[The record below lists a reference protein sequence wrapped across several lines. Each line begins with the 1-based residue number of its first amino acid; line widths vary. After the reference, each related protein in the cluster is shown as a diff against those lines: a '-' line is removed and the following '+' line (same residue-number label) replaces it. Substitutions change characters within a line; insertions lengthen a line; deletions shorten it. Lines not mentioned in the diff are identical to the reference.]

1 MKEDFYIASLM
12 VSKLC
17 HDLIGSSSTLA
28 FSLEEIL
35 KEGECNKDA
44 TNLALKSSEVFIS
57 RLKYFRAA
65 LGVSFVNMSGSLV
78 SDIRSLIFGLYKEKD
93 IYISWPN
100 TSDQLLEK
108 FLNNIN
114 IKLFLN
120 IFLLIFFHIPKSANV
135 NVLIVQIKPNQI
147 GVMLTVKGYK
157 VILKENVM
165 DIINGKVGIEHINPR
180 NIHLYFIAFLK
191 EETGS
196 VIEINNNNN
205 NEGLKLAFSL
215 ENV

>member
-17 HDLIGSSSTLA
+17 HDLIGSSNTLA

-35 KEGECNKDA
+35 KEGEFNKDA
-44 TNLALKSSEVFIS
+44 TNLALKSADVFIN
-57 RLKYFRAA
+57 RLKYFRAS
-65 LGVSFVNMSGSLV
+65 LGISFVNMSGSLV

-93 IYISWPN
+93 IYINWSN
-100 TSDQLLEK
+100 KSDTLLEK

-135 NVLIVQIKPNQI
+135 NVLIVQIDNNQI

-157 VILKENVM
+157 VILKESVM
-165 DIINGKVGIEHINPR
+165 DIINGKVRIEDINPR
-180 NIHLYFIAFLK
+180 NIHLYYIAFLK
-191 EETGS
+191 EETGGA
-196 VIEINNNNN
+196 IELNNNEN

-215 ENV
+215 ERR